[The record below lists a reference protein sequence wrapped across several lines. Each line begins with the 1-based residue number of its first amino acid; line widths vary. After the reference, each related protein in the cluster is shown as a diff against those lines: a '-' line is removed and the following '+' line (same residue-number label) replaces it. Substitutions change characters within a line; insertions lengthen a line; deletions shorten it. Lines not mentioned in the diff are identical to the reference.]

1 MNLLDDKANDEA
13 DRHAQMMQGQRKGR
27 ELKKRVYETLIK
39 NIRVGTATTDEK
51 DSTMKSDHAA
61 HLSLVHD
68 AEQNHVA
75 QHQVKQANE
84 AARQRKHQKNIDFWQ
99 SVMKF
104 VSVVTVLAVSSKIYL
119 IWS

>member
-1 MNLLDDKANDEA
+1 
-13 DRHAQMMQGQRKGR
+13 
-27 ELKKRVYETLIK
+27 
-39 NIRVGTATTDEK
+39 
-51 DSTMKSDHAA
+51 MKSDHAA

-99 SVMKF
+99 RIKN
-104 VSVVTVLAVSSKIYL
+104 VVIAIVLAAIAIYL
-119 IWS
+119 LIHWG